1 MFGNFTKSGFSVFGQ
16 ALESLGN
23 IVAPIDE
30 NENENEKNKEDENED
45 EEEDNTIL
53 KASSQETSNENE
65 NEDSGGFDNVILQ
78 YIQQKR
84 EEQSVKKPKLE
95 KKLIHKSEVNT
106 SSTSDNVSPI
116 PFIPVASKLEPQS
129 PNSMVEIALDDD
141 RSSSSEGVYSSKNE
155 LHDQSHFTENE
166 YPVKTERSFSDASIG
181 ESRRDSVSSVSSGE
195 NYEYTPWNQPHY
207 QQSSHQK
214 SPTSLKSS
222 SRSQQQPSLLPTF
235 SSEELEKKIQ
245 LKYREN
251 LENKYRQLETRY
263 LELQNENQLNLLKLS
278 ALTNQENQSSAN
290 TPFDS
295 HGGTTISSLALTTL
309 QNQVKEYEKMIG
321 NLKITIH
328 SLQNE
333 NDLKDKKMKECKEL
347 LEIKQQELVKL
358 QQSSV
363 HSTSST
369 TSSSSTSFN
378 PLESSQ
384 QENQK
389 EKEKTEDLLKEN
401 QLLLL
406 NNQDLLNKFQEKV
419 LQYQQIFSQ
428 YQYQKNEIIDIKHQL
443 SFEKQLVIESEQL
456 QQKNIDLIKQLK
468 EEKAQLLMNYK
479 DKEEKLLYE
488 NSLLEKVIEEN
499 EQMNEKYEKLLE
511 NNRLESIEIMNNLKS
526 VEEKY
531 LLLEKNYSLLQEEY
545 HHHLNNCKHQQQQ
558 QQQQQQP
565 PLQPQGKNGESNHVE
580 TTDENGTI
588 VKKEMEEEMKQEND
602 HLLSNKI
609 IMNYVSSL
617 IEKINSFCLEYG
629 YDNPFPSSSLSSSQS
644 SSLSPSKR
652 QQQQQQQQE
661 EMKLQYLYNSFQ
673 LFIQLLEKQKNDFQN
688 SQNQMVSLIQFLQK
702 SIVSAFPELSVQV
715 QQLIS
720 GDKGISSSLSLILD
734 LMQLYDKSFATY
746 QVCLVPCRVWVF
758 YLIHFCRKERKE
770 IKRY

>member
-30 NENENEKNKEDENED
+30 NENEKNKEDENED
-45 EEEDNTIL
+45 EKEDNTIL

-295 HGGTTISSLALTTL
+295 HGGTTMSSLALTTL
-309 QNQVKEYEKMIG
+309 QNQVKEYEKVIG

-333 NDLKDKKMKECKEL
+333 NDLKDKKMKEWKEL
-347 LEIKQQELVKL
+347 LEVKQQELVKL
-358 QQSSV
+358 QQSSLQSV
-363 HSTSST
+363 SST
-369 TSSSSTSFN
+369 TSSSSTSFDL
-378 PLESSQ
+378 LESLQ

-389 EKEKTEDLLKEN
+389 EKEKAEDLLKEN

-468 EEKAQLLMNYK
+468 EEKTQLLMNYK

-511 NNRLESIEIMNNLKS
+511 NNRLESIEVMNNLKS

-545 HHHLNNCKHQQQQ
+545 HHHLNNCKQQQQ
-558 QQQQQQP
+558 QPQQP
-565 PLQPQGKNGESNHVE
+565 PLQPQGKYGETNHIE
-580 TTDENGTI
+580 ITDENGTI
-588 VKKEMEEEMKQEND
+588 VKKEMEEEKKQEND
-602 HLLSNKI
+602 QLLSNKI

-617 IEKINSFCLEYG
+617 IEKINLFCLEYG
-629 YDNPFPSSSLSSSQS
+629 YDNPFPSSLSSSQS

-652 QQQQQQQQE
+652 QQQQLQQE

-720 GDKGISSSLSLILD
+720 NNNDVSSSLSLILD
-734 LMQLYDKSFATY
+734 LMQLYDKSFNAY
-746 QVCLVPCRVWVF
+746 QVCLVLV
-758 YLIHFCRKERKE
+758 
-770 IKRY
+770 